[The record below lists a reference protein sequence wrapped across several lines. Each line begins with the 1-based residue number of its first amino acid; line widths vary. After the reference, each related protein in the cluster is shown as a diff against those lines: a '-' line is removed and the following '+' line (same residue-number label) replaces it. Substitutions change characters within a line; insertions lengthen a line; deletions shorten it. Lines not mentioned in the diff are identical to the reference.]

1 MGLGQSI
8 LGPIP
13 DSQGG
18 QLDCRRSDRKSYPT
32 VILPPLA
39 PLRNPGPGSV
49 MIVFANAKVATQQ
62 IKAAIEGALKLGMEM
77 DLFITRA
84 WGSDSDMPST
94 FFKIIHNF
102 RNDYRL
108 HLAVASVCESAT

>member
-8 LGPIP
+8 LVPIP

-77 DLFITRA
+77 DPFITRA

>member
-1 MGLGQSI
+1 
-8 LGPIP
+8 
-13 DSQGG
+13 
-18 QLDCRRSDRKSYPT
+18 
-32 VILPPLA
+32 
-39 PLRNPGPGSV
+39 

-77 DLFITRA
+77 DPFITRA

>member
-1 MGLGQSI
+1 
-8 LGPIP
+8 
-13 DSQGG
+13 
-18 QLDCRRSDRKSYPT
+18 
-32 VILPPLA
+32 
-39 PLRNPGPGSV
+39 

-108 HLAVASVCESAT
+108 LGSEPPIDADSSNEIRNWGSDQI